1 MEVQLDTMKSI
12 LCKKYIDK
20 LVTEQN
26 LFWEGI
32 IAKWSMRA
40 YHPAA
45 RVQIPRPTSIF
56 LQLKFKL
63 YLLWDCEKNKIRC
76 LDWFIFKKPNSTYF
90 FIVVDE
96 DVSVGDAVDA
106 THDVVSSVVVAVS
119 VLKDE
124 AESEEKDEEGHEV
137 EERQDQTKLWR
148 HHHI

>member
-1 MEVQLDTMKSI
+1 MKI
-12 LCKKYIDK
+12 GK
-20 LVTEQN
+20 LNGET
-26 LFWEGI
+26 
-32 IAKWSMRA
+32 
-40 YHPAA
+40 
-45 RVQIPRPTSIF
+45 
-56 LQLKFKL
+56 
-63 YLLWDCEKNKIRC
+63 
-76 LDWFIFKKPNSTYF
+76 STYF
-90 FIVVDE
+90 FIVADE

>member
-1 MEVQLDTMKSI
+1 
-12 LCKKYIDK
+12 
-20 LVTEQN
+20 
-26 LFWEGI
+26 
-32 IAKWSMRA
+32 MRA

-76 LDWFIFKKPNSTYF
+76 LDWFIFKKHNSTYF
-90 FIVVDE
+90 FIVADE

-137 EERQDQTKLWR
+137 EERQDQTKL
-148 HHHI
+148 